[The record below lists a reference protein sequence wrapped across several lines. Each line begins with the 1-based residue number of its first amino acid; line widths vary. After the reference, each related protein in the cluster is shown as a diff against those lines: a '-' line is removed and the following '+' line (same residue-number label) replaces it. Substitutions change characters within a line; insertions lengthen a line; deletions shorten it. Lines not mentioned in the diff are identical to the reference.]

1 MYFFLG
7 IVAKLT
13 QAPSNQ
19 TRAACRRCGYGNTIF
34 TQNKIN
40 SYLTVNVTNHLNV
53 HKFDISVG
61 HLTFQCRNFIQADP
75 NKDIVLDVS
84 STSSDLDE
92 DFVSPL
98 QKLNTG
104 NGSYG

>member
-1 MYFFLG
+1 MD
-7 IVAKLT
+7 
-13 QAPSNQ
+13 
-19 TRAACRRCGYGNTIF
+19 
-34 TQNKIN
+34 
-40 SYLTVNVTNHLNV
+40 LNIIQ
-53 HKFDISVG
+53 FNISVG

-84 STSSDLDE
+84 STSSDSDE

-104 NGSYG
+104 NWSNS